1 MQMIVPPVCFSC
13 GTPLMNKWRQYE
25 TLVTK
30 YSVPQTAAGRR
41 FNLVKP
47 EAGLLKEQTPEARA
61 LDELGLHSIC
71 CRRMMLTHQDIL
83 DDVL

>member
-1 MQMIVPPVCFSC
+1 
-13 GTPLMNKWRQYE
+13 MNKWRRYE
-25 TLVTK
+25 ALVTK
-30 YSVPQTAAGRR
+30 YSVPQTTAARR
-41 FNLVKP
+41 FNLVRP

-61 LDELGLHSIC
+61 LDELGLKSLC